1 MIYNNY
7 EPEVFFILSTLYSL
21 YFIITN
27 NIMAIM
33 SFSSMLGMI
42 IIKYWMIDD
51 GLKE

>member
-27 NIMAIM
+27 NIMALM
-33 SFSSMLGMI
+33 SFFGMIGMI
-42 IIKYWMIDD
+42 ITKYWMIQD
-51 GLKE
+51 GFKK